1 MTAQRHRP
9 QPPAAAGDLMYMIA
23 DERRRAADLID
34 SLRPEQLDMPSL
46 CGAWSVKQVAAH
58 LITPFAARRRW
69 LLPLILRSGFNLHS
83 ANAALAEL
91 IAGRP
96 AGEIAAVLRDNAE
109 TPYRAPMVGYF
120 GQLTDL
126 QVHGQDIRRPLGLT
140 HDLRANR
147 LRVSLDF
154 LASRRARGFFVPKG
168 LTAGLR
174 FEATDLGWTCG
185 EGRVVR
191 GTAEAVMLALTG
203 RPVVLAE
210 LDGNGVTAL
219 RDRLAADR
227 RIDDSS

>member
-1 MTAQRHRP
+1 MA
-9 QPPAAAGDLMYMIA
+9 PAAH
-23 DERRRAADLID
+23 
-34 SLRPEQLDMPSL
+34 P
-46 CGAWSVKQVAAH
+46 
-58 LITPFAARRRW
+58 AR
-69 LLPLILRSGFNLHS
+69 GFNLHS